1 MWQMDNYDLMKTCI
15 FLQCAE
21 IEVSEVYVSSV
32 LESTKN
38 ICINTSYWSVFND
51 FCVNIITKFL
61 YLNLKFNSIGKLIMY
76 MYHYIILI
84 A

>member
-21 IEVSEVYVSSV
+21 IEVSEVYVRV
-32 LESTKN
+32 QKN

-51 FCVNIITKFL
+51 FCVDIITKFL
-61 YLNLKFNSIGKLIMY
+61 YLNLRFNSIGKLIMY